1 MLIDQGDFMQ
11 DQGNS
16 AEEEEK
22 AITKNSQTK
31 EDRVGTPYYLAPE
44 LWKGQKC
51 TKKSDI
57 WALGVI
63 LYELCCQGYPYPATN
78 EEELKKKVIEQKP
91 DKFPNHV
98 SKEFQE
104 MINKMLKKDQN
115 KRPCIEELIYSDLFQ
130 QKSQ

>member
-1 MLIDQGDFMQ
+1 MI

-16 AEEEEK
+16 AEVIVETNDED
-22 AITKNSQTK
+22 
-31 EDRVGTPYYLAPE
+31 DRVGTPYYLSPE
-44 LWKGQKC
+44 LWKKCKC

-63 LYELCCQGYPYPATN
+63 LYEMCCQKYPYPASDQD
-78 EEELKKKVIEQKP
+78 ELINKVINERP

-104 MINKMLKKDQN
+104 MINKMLKKDPK
-115 KRPCIEELIYSDLFQ
+115 KRPCIQEIIYSETF
-130 QKSQ
+130 